1 MTDSQP
7 SDVKLSI
14 DDQNQLVPDEPT
26 DTENSSADEADVN
39 HNTKDESCPD
49 KDGDT
54 KDEGC
59 PDKDGDVHV
68 VCPECQCKK
77 RRKTGG
83 FPFGRKP
90 TDPDAPKKVK
100 EDPKTQWGKFQRQYC
115 QKYSGLPSAMACA
128 LARIYYVPVHAD
140 GTKSPKSL
148 ERLLRETHAF
158 LVPLVK
164 SMDDES
170 RAAALRSWVE
180 DLMRNAILERRLKL
194 NSLENS
200 NSPSSI
206 NNS

>member
-7 SDVKLSI
+7 SDVKLPI
-14 DDQNQLVPDEPT
+14 GDQNQLVPDEPT
-26 DTENSSADEADVN
+26 DPENTSADEADVN
-39 HNTKDESCPD
+39 HNTKDEGCPN
-49 KDGDT
+49 KDGD
-54 KDEGC
+54 
-59 PDKDGDVHV
+59 PHV

-115 QKYSGLPSAMACA
+115 QKYSDLPSATACA

-158 LVPLVK
+158 LVPRVK
-164 SMDDES
+164 SLDDDS

-180 DLMRNAILERRLKL
+180 DLMRSAILERRYDEL
-194 NSLENS
+194 S
-200 NSPSSI
+200 NSI
-206 NNS
+206 NHP